1 MITVVVLYIVVV
13 VVGTVGDMCLSRAT
27 NTIGEVHDFRPHA
40 IARHVFAAMKVPW
53 MWLGISLMA
62 AAFFAL
68 FGMLSMANASF
79 VFPATALNYAVGAI
93 GGKFFLKERVT
104 AQRWL
109 GVLIVC
115 IGVVLVVL
123 GKG

>member
-1 MITVVVLYIVVV
+1 MITIAILYFVVV
-13 VVGTVGDMCLSRAT
+13 VVGTTGEMCLSRAT
-27 NTIGEVHDFRPHA
+27 KTIGEVHDFRPHA
-40 IARHVFAAMKVPW
+40 VARHVFAAMKVPW
-53 MWLGISLMA
+53 MWLGITMMA

-68 FGMLSMANASF
+68 MGLLSMANASF

-104 AQRWL
+104 IERWV
-109 GVLIVC
+109 GVLVVC
-115 IGVVLVVL
+115 VGVVLVVL

>member
-1 MITVVVLYIVVV
+1 MITAVILYIVVV
-13 VVGTVGDMCLSRAT
+13 VVGTLGEMCLSRAT
-27 NTIGEVHDFRPHA
+27 KAIGEVHDFRPHA

-53 MWLGISLMA
+53 MWIGISLMA

-68 FGMLSMANASF
+68 LGMLSMANASF

>member
-1 MITVVVLYIVVV
+1 MITIVVLYLVVV
-13 VVGTVGDMCLSRAT
+13 VVGTVGEMCLSRAT
-27 NTIGEVHDFRPHA
+27 KTVGEVHDFRPHA
-40 IARHVFAAMKVPW
+40 IARHVVAVLKVPW
-53 MWLGISLMA
+53 MWIGISLMA

-68 FGMLSMANASF
+68 MGMLSMANASF
-79 VFPATALNYAVGAI
+79 VFPATALNYAVGAV

-104 AQRWL
+104 MQRWI
-109 GVLIVC
+109 GVLVVC

>member
-1 MITVVVLYIVVV
+1 MITVIVLYIVVV
-13 VVGTVGDMCLSRAT
+13 VVGTAGEMCLSRAT
-27 NTIGEVHDFRPHA
+27 KTIGEVHDFRPHA
-40 IARHVFAAMKVPW
+40 IARHVFRAMKVPW
-53 MWLGISLMA
+53 MWIGISMMA

-68 FGMLSMANASF
+68 LGMLSMANASF

-104 AQRWL
+104 AQRWF

-115 IGVVLVVL
+115 IGVILVVL

>member
-1 MITVVVLYIVVV
+1 MITAVILYIVVV
-13 VVGTVGDMCLSRAT
+13 VVGTVGEMCLSRAT
-27 NTIGEVHDFRPHA
+27 KTIGEVHDFRPRA
-40 IARHVFAAMKVPW
+40 IAHHVFAAMKVPW
-53 MWLGISLMA
+53 MWIGISMMA

-68 FGMLSMANASF
+68 LGMLSMANASF

-109 GVLIVC
+109 GVLVVC

>member
-1 MITVVVLYIVVV
+1 MITAVILYIVVV
-13 VVGTVGDMCLSRAT
+13 VVGTVGEMCLSRAT
-27 NTIGEVHDFRPHA
+27 KTIGEVHDFRPHA
-40 IARHVFAAMKVPW
+40 IARHVSEAMKVPW
-53 MWLGISLMA
+53 MWIGISMMA

-68 FGMLSMANASF
+68 LGMLSMANASF
-79 VFPATALNYAVGAI
+79 VFPATALNYAVGAV

-115 IGVVLVVL
+115 VGVVLVVL

>member
-13 VVGTVGDMCLSRAT
+13 VVGTVGEMCLSRAT
-27 NTIGEVHDFRPHA
+27 KTIGEVHDLRPHA

-68 FGMLSMANASF
+68 LGMLSMANASF

-104 AQRWL
+104 SQRWL

>member
-1 MITVVVLYIVVV
+1 MTTIVILYFIVV
-13 VVGTVGDMCLSRAT
+13 VVGTGGEMCISRAT
-27 NTIGEVHDFRPHA
+27 KEIGEVHDFRPHA
-40 IARHVFAAMKVPW
+40 IARHVLAVVKVPW
-53 MWLGISLMA
+53 LWLGISMMA

-68 FGMLSMANASF
+68 MGMLSMANASL

-109 GVLIVC
+109 GVTIVC
-115 IGVVLVVL
+115 VGVVLVVL

>member
-1 MITVVVLYIVVV
+1 MITAVILYIVVV
-13 VVGTVGDMCLSRAT
+13 VVGTVGEMCLSRAT
-27 NTIGEVHDFRPHA
+27 KTIGEVHDFRPRA

-53 MWLGISLMA
+53 MWIGISMMA

-68 FGMLSMANASF
+68 LGMLSMANASF

-109 GVLIVC
+109 GVLVVC

>member
-1 MITVVVLYIVVV
+1 MITIIVLYIVVV
-13 VVGTVGDMCLSRAT
+13 IVGTVGEMCLSRAT
-27 NTIGEVHDFRPHA
+27 KTIGEVHDFRPHA
-40 IARHVFAAMKVPW
+40 IARHVFAAMRVPW
-53 MWLGISLMA
+53 MWIGISMMA

-68 FGMLSMANASF
+68 LGMLSMANASF

-104 AQRWL
+104 AQRWF

>member
-1 MITVVVLYIVVV
+1 MITVVVLYVVVV
-13 VVGTVGDMCLSRAT
+13 VVGTVGEMCLSRAT
-27 NTIGEVHDFRPHA
+27 KTIGEVHDFSPHA

-68 FGMLSMANASF
+68 LGMLSMANASF